1 MFWNAFTGSV
11 IGTTTAG
18 IAFWLT
24 RKHHLLDE
32 PEERR
37 TSVASDASSAGVS

>member
-32 PEERR
+32 PEGSR
-37 TSVASDASSAGVS
+37 TPAVPGES